1 MNEITNT
8 LQQLAT
14 LTASVERQVEQLKDA
29 AAEYADEAA
38 HARRRGDK
46 VQSFGG
52 SAEQKQLD
60 AISIKL
66 KTASQAVQFVG
77 TELVRFS

>member
-1 MNEITNT
+1 MEEINET
-8 LQQLAT
+8 LQQLADLAT
-14 LTASVERQVEQLKDA
+14 SIERQVAQLKDDA
-29 AAEYADEAA
+29 GAYADEAA

-52 SAEQKQLD
+52 SDAQKQLN
-60 AISIKL
+60 AISVKL
-66 KTASQAVQFVG
+66 KVASQAVAFVG